1 MPVIVLLSTT
11 LVLAFSA
18 LVALFPAA
26 IAPELSGVLGV
37 SSATIGLQVSLIFL
51 GAMLTSLVGGPLTRR
66 LGPCRTSQL
75 SLAMLGSGAAMM
87 AIPALPTFA
96 LASLIAGLGYGMT
109 NPSASV
115 LLVRFTPPERR
126 GLIFSLK
133 QSGVPLGGVIAGA
146 SAPFLALAV
155 GWQAGLL
162 LLSVIA
168 LLGIVALQWQ
178 RAGWDDQRDPNTA
191 WLSTPFSGLDVVWR
205 QRSLRYVAL
214 LSLCF
219 SAIQLSVSAF
229 TVALLVEDLDFGLVE
244 AGLVMSGVQI
254 TGVAGRIGWGVIGD
268 RLGDRLTTLTII
280 AFTTAVGALL
290 VATMTPAWPQWLVIV
305 LLVLLSFSSLGWNGV
320 FLAEITHLAPPR
332 RIADAAGG
340 CLVFTYGGVLLGLPM
355 VTLLHSLLGDY
366 TTVFAILAGIAVLG
380 LWLIHQARRSATIPP
395 PHVTHTPKA
404 KQR

>member
-1 MPVIVLLSTT
+1 VPIIVLLSTT
-11 LVLAFSA
+11 LVLAFSS

-37 SSATIGLQVSLIFL
+37 SSATIGLQVSLIFA

-75 SLAMLGSGAAMM
+75 SLALLGGGAAMM
-87 AIPALPTFA
+87 AMPTLPTFA
-96 LASLIAGLGYGMT
+96 LASLVAGLGYGMT
-109 NPSASV
+109 NPAASV

-126 GLIFSLK
+126 GLIFSVK

-146 SAPFLALAV
+146 SAPVLALVV

-162 LLSVIA
+162 LLSAIA
-168 LLGIVALQWQ
+168 LLGIVALQW
-178 RAGWDDQRDPNTA
+178 RRESWDDQRDPDTS
-191 WLSTPFSGLDVVWR
+191 WLATPFSGLDVVWR

-244 AGLVMSGVQI
+244 AGLVMSGVQV
-254 TGVAGRIGWGVIGD
+254 TGVVGRIGWGEIGD
-268 RLGDRLTTLTII
+268 RLGDRLMALAII
-280 AFTTAVGALL
+280 ACTTAVAALL
-290 VATMTPAWPQWLVIV
+290 VATMTPAWPKWLVIV
-305 LLVLLSFSSLGWNGV
+305 LLGLLSFSSLGWNGV
-320 FLAEITHLAPPR
+320 FLAEITQLAPPH

-355 VTLLHSLLGDY
+355 VTLLHSVVGDY
-366 TTVFAILAGIAVLG
+366 TSVFAILAGISVAG
-380 LWLIHQARRSATIPP
+380 LWLIHQARRARCMDRVS
-395 PHVTHTPKA
+395 
-404 KQR
+404 

>member
-1 MPVIVLLSTT
+1 VPIIVLLSTT
-11 LVLAFSA
+11 LVLAFSS

-26 IAPELSGVLGV
+26 IAPELARALGV
-37 SSATIGLQVSLIFL
+37 SSATVGLQVSLIFA

-75 SLAMLGSGAAMM
+75 SLALLGGGAALLT
-87 AIPALPTFA
+87 IPALPTFA
-96 LASLIAGLGYGMT
+96 IASLIAGLGYGMT

-146 SAPFLALAV
+146 SAPVLALAV

-162 LLSVIA
+162 LLSAIA
-168 LLGIVALQWQ
+168 LVGIAALQWP
-178 RAGWDDQRDPNTA
+178 RAHWDDQRDPRTS
-191 WLSTPFSGLDVVWR
+191 WLASPFSGLAVVWR

-229 TVALLVEDLDFGLVE
+229 TVALLVEDLQFGLVE

-254 TGVAGRIGWGVIGD
+254 SGVAGRIGWGWIGD
-268 RLGDRLTTLTII
+268 RLGDRLTALAII
-280 AFTTAVGALL
+280 ACTTAIGALL
-290 VATMTPAWPQWLVIV
+290 VAGMTPAWPKWLVAG
-305 LLVLLSFSSLGWNGV
+305 LLGLLSLSSLGWNGV
-320 FLAEITHLAPPR
+320 YLAEITHLAPTR

-340 CLVFTYGGVLLGLPM
+340 CLVFTYGGVLIGLPT
-355 VTLLHSLLGDY
+355 VTVLHGLFGHY
-366 TTVFAILAGIAVLG
+366 TSVFVVLAGVSVLG
-380 LWLIHQARRSATIPP
+380 LWLIRHARQAREREA
-395 PHVTHTPKA
+395 VTEPQA
-404 KQR
+404 GAAD

>member
-1 MPVIVLLSTT
+1 MPYVVLLSTT
-11 LVLAFSA
+11 LVLAFSS

-26 IAPELSGVLGV
+26 IAPELASVLGI
-37 SSATIGLQVSLIFL
+37 SSATIGLQVSLIFA

-75 SLAMLGSGAAMM
+75 SLALLGGGAALM
-87 AIPALPTFA
+87 AVPALPTFA

-109 NPSASV
+109 NPPASL

-162 LLSVIA
+162 LLSTIA
-168 LLGIVALQWQ
+168 LLGIAALQWP
-178 RAGWDDQRDPNTA
+178 RSRWDDQRDPRTS
-191 WLSTPFSGLDVVWR
+191 WLATPFSGLVVVWQ

-229 TVALLVEDLDFGLVE
+229 TVALLVEDLGFGLVE
-244 AGLVMSGVQI
+244 AGLVMSGVQVS
-254 TGVAGRIGWGVIGD
+254 GVVGRIGWGGIGD
-268 RLGDRLTTLTII
+268 RLGDRLTTLAII
-280 AFTTAVGALL
+280 ACTTAVGALL
-290 VATMTPAWPQWLVIV
+290 VANMTPEWPKWLVAG
-305 LLVLLSFSSLGWNGV
+305 LLGLLSLSSLGWNGV
-320 FLAEITHLAPPR
+320 YLAEITHLAPPR
-332 RIADAAGG
+332 HVADAAGG
-340 CLVFTYGGVLLGLPM
+340 CLVFTYGGVLLGLPT
-355 VTLLHSLLGDY
+355 VTILHTVLGDY
-366 TTVFAILAGIAVLG
+366 TTVFTILAGISLLG
-380 LWLIHQARRSATIPP
+380 LWLIRKARLAREGE
-395 PHVTHTPKA
+395 A
-404 KQR
+404 KIAARASKTS